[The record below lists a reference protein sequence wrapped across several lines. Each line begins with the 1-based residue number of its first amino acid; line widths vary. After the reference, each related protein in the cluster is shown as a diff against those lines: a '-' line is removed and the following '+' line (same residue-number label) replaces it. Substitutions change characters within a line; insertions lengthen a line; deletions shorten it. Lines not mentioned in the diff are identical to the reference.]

1 MGRAGIDRTDWQSL
15 TQLVLTMT
23 NHRLLLA
30 LMIATGALISAQE
43 RQPPKDSTRISVVG
57 CTDGRS
63 LIARDRG
70 AVEPMSTPI
79 SPGRR
84 FRLSA
89 SKDVLAAIRERQ
101 GNVIEVTGLVK
112 LSQFS
117 PAPPGMPIGK
127 RGRIRIGGGTIN
139 RDPRQGHPQRD
150 PLVNETNETVMA
162 VESWRPLPER
172 CASGQ
177 GDE

>member
-1 MGRAGIDRTDWQSL
+1 MGRAGIDRTERQSL
-15 TQLVLTMT
+15 TPLALTMT

-30 LMIATGALISAQE
+30 LMIATGALTSAQE
-43 RQPPKDSTRISVVG
+43 RQPPKDSTRISLVG
-57 CTDGRS
+57 CTQGRS

-70 AVEPMSTPI
+70 AEPVSTPI

-150 PLVNETNETVMA
+150 PLVNETNEPVMA

-172 CASGQ
+172 CPSGQ